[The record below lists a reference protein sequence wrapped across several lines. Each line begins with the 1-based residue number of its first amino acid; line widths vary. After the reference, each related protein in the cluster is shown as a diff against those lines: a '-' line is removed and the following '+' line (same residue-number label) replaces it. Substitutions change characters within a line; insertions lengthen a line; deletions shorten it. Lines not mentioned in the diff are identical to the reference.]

1 MRVLEIFSGTKSF
14 GKVAEKMGWEVI
26 SLDLQDADINIDI
39 MEWDYESFGKTGD
52 FDLITMSPPCRTFS
66 HLRKSWIGRKLKE
79 HGDQIITNEIL
90 QKDIEE
96 KGLPIL
102 YRALDVVFYFQPRY
116 WIIENPHGSRMKEY
130 LSGVPCYTVDYC
142 MYSNFGYRKRTN
154 FWTNIEGFKPKLCNK
169 ECGNMFTIKN
179 KNKHKI
185 DLGGETKVNRH
196 IRSTDGGNI
205 STGYLGTNLK
215 ERYRIPP
222 KLIEELFYCLL
233 INE

>member
-26 SLDLQDADINIDI
+26 SLDLQDANINIDI
-39 MEWDYESFGKTGD
+39 MEWDYKSFGKPGD

-66 HLRKSWIGRKLKE
+66 HLRKCWVGRKLKE
-79 HGDQIITNEIL
+79 HGDNIITNEIL

-116 WIIENPHGSRMKEY
+116 WIIETRKCSLMSEY
-130 LSGVPCYTVDYC
+130 LSGVPDDTLVYC
-142 MYSNFGYRKRTN
+142 MDSNFCYRKITN
-154 FWTNIEGFKPKLCNK
+154 LLSYIEGFKPKLCNK
-169 ECGNMFTIKN
+169 ECGNIN

-185 DLGGETKVNRH
+185 DLGGRKLYRH
-196 IRSTDGGNI
+196 ICSEDGGNI

-215 ERYRIPP
+215 ERYRIPQ

-233 INE
+233 IND